1 MTKLT
6 EIKFINTEEKWF
18 DVQNRWKIFHWNFMY
33 FSVYNLR
40 MLWYNSTIK
49 QNMKRKD
56 VEPMHSAIG
65 SRKDFSNLD
74 EDQLLAEYK
83 ACLEGILDHEQV
95 MKLDLHTQHCNT
107 SRLQHS
113 INVSYYSFLICRM
126 FGWDYRSAA
135 RAGLLHDLY
144 FYDWRVTKYLR
155 SGHASWH
162 PRVALD
168 NAKRIT
174 ELNKV
179 EIDAIEKHM
188 WPCTPVPP
196 RYIESYVIT
205 FVDKT
210 CAVVEFAERKCAMI
224 AERLTQKFRRS
235 YAS

>member
-1 MTKLT
+1 
-6 EIKFINTEEKWF
+6 
-18 DVQNRWKIFHWNFMY
+18 
-33 FSVYNLR
+33 
-40 MLWYNSTIK
+40 
-49 QNMKRKD
+49 MKRKD

-113 INVSYYSFLICRM
+113 VNVSYYSFLICRM

-168 NAKRIT
+168 NARKIT

-210 CAVVEFAERKCAMI
+210 CAVCEFAERKYAQI
-224 AERLTQKFRRS
+224 AESLMQKFRRS

>member
-1 MTKLT
+1 
-6 EIKFINTEEKWF
+6 
-18 DVQNRWKIFHWNFMY
+18 
-33 FSVYNLR
+33 
-40 MLWYNSTIK
+40 
-49 QNMKRKD
+49 MKGKD

-83 ACLEGILDHEQV
+83 ECLEGILDHEQV
-95 MKLDLHTQHCNT
+95 KKLDLHTQHCNT

-113 INVSYYSFLICRM
+113 INVSYYSFLICRK

-168 NAKRIT
+168 NAKKIT
-174 ELNKV
+174 KLNKV

-188 WPCTPVPP
+188 WPCTPIPP

-210 CAVVEFAERKCAMI
+210 CAVVEFTERKFAQICEGLAQM
-224 AERLTQKFRRS
+224 FRRS
-235 YAS
+235 FAS

>member
-1 MTKLT
+1 
-6 EIKFINTEEKWF
+6 
-18 DVQNRWKIFHWNFMY
+18 
-33 FSVYNLR
+33 
-40 MLWYNSTIK
+40 
-49 QNMKRKD
+49 MKRKD

-83 ACLEGILDHEQV
+83 ACLEGILDHAQV

-113 INVSYYSFLICRM
+113 VNVSYYSFLICRM

-168 NAKRIT
+168 NARKIT

-210 CAVVEFAERKCAMI
+210 CAVCEFAERKYAQI
-224 AERLTQKFRRS
+224 VESLAQKFRRS

>member
-1 MTKLT
+1 MEYKG
-6 EIKFINTEEKWF
+6 KW
-18 DVQNRWKIFHWNFMY
+18 NLFHLESMY
-33 FSVYNLR
+33 FFLYNLD
-40 MLWYNSTIK
+40 LLCYNKTIK

-83 ACLEGILDHEQV
+83 ECLEGILDHEQV
-95 MKLDLHTQHCNT
+95 KKLDLHTQHCNT

-113 INVSYYSFLICRM
+113 INVSYYSFLICRK

-168 NAKRIT
+168 NARKIT

-210 CAVVEFAERKCAMI
+210 CAVFEFTERKCAQI
-224 AERLTQKFRRS
+224 AETLTQMFRRS

>member
-1 MTKLT
+1 
-6 EIKFINTEEKWF
+6 
-18 DVQNRWKIFHWNFMY
+18 MY
-33 FSVYNLR
+33 LFLYNLR
-40 MLWYNSTIK
+40 KLCYNNIIK

>member
-1 MTKLT
+1 
-6 EIKFINTEEKWF
+6 
-18 DVQNRWKIFHWNFMY
+18 MY
-33 FSVYNLR
+33 FFLYNLGLR
-40 MLWYNSTIK
+40 CYNYTIK

-162 PRVALD
+162 PRVALE
-168 NAKRIT
+168 NARKIT

-210 CAVVEFAERKCAMI
+210 CAVVEFAERKYAMI

-235 YAS
+235 FAS